1 VHTEDRRY
9 VYEKA
14 EQLAAEAEELLDEA
28 RWYAS
33 VETKDALDVTQ
44 MSECIEE
51 AYQKIED
58 IEELIDGVMEEL
70 EDNNE
75 NVKANYEM
83 AAGML
88 DELKHAK
95 QILHESLDML
105 DKEDWHVEEL
115 ADKIN
120 EVYVNFDFEAIESLN

>member
-1 VHTEDRRY
+1 MHTEDRRY